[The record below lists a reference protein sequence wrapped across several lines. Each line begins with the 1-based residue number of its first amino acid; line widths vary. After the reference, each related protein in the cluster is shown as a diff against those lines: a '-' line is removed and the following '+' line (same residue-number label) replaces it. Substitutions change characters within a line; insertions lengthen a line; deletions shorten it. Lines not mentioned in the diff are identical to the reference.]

1 MTDYEN
7 SEMTTR
13 KHQEEKEKEKQ
24 KESVNTKENVEFNA
38 VRGSVS
44 EIKNRASSPQEQQ
57 NLNPELK
64 VTSKQNE
71 QLSKGGTPHE
81 AKKKRIDH
89 FVLEKDIIEFESAA
103 ANISDSLLR
112 LEAEKMKLHTDLALA
127 IATSVKVLR
136 TAVNNILS
144 CVVQPSVKDV
154 NEEMQ
159 QLVHDLV
166 QFIRNLKV

>member
-7 SEMTTR
+7 SEMTTH
-13 KHQEEKEKEKQ
+13 KHQEEKEKERQ
-24 KESVNTKENVEFNA
+24 KESVKTKENVELNA
-38 VRGSVS
+38 VLGSVS
-44 EIKNRASSPQEQQ
+44 GIKNRASSPQEQQ
-57 NLNPELK
+57 NLKPELK

-71 QLSKGGTPHE
+71 QLGGTTHE

-112 LEAEKMKLHTDLALA
+112 LEAEKMKLHTDMALA

-144 CVVQPSVKDV
+144 CYVVKSSVKDV